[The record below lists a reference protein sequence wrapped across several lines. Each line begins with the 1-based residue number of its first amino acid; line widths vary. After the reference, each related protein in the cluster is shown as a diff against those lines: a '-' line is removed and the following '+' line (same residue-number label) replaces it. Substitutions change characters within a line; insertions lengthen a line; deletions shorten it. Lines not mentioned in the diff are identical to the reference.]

1 MSAKNFIAFHV
12 TDQLAE
18 MEDSILMNNP
28 HFKKA
33 GFRSMIF
40 ELGLVKFQQQTQSRK
55 KS

>member
-18 MEDSILMNNP
+18 MEDSILIQNP

-33 GFRSMIF
+33 AFRSMVF
-40 ELGLVKFQQQTQSRK
+40 ELGLIKFQQQQQSRK
-55 KS
+55 K